1 MNTRTIWLSCG
12 VLRAEL
18 TELHRRG
25 DIGGELCFLD
35 SMLHM
40 VPQKLQATLETAIG
54 RPRAEGN
61 CLILVYGD
69 CCGRMLDLV
78 RQFQVGRVAAI
89 NCAQMLVG
97 RARYRELMREQAFI
111 LLPEWATRWKEAMQT
126 ELGLSPQV
134 ARDLMRDNRSALV
147 YLDTGLSPIP
157 HRALADCAAY
167 SGLTCRI
174 ESVGLDHLL
183 GLLLDADASVPVR
196 PLGSEVP

>member
-1 MNTRTIWLSCG
+1 MSMQTVWLSCG

-25 DIGGELCFLD
+25 DIGGELCFVD

-40 VPQKLQATLETAIG
+40 VPQQLQATLETALG
-54 RPRAEGN
+54 RPREEGDR
-61 CLILVYGD
+61 LVLVYGD

-78 RQFQVGRVAAI
+78 RQFHVGRVAAI

-97 RARYRELMREQAFI
+97 HVRYRELMRAQAFI
-111 LLPEWATRWKEAMQT
+111 LLPEWATRWQEAMQT

-134 ARDLMRDNRSALV
+134 ARDLMRDSRGELV
-147 YLDTGLSPIP
+147 YLDAGLSPIP

-167 SGLTCRI
+167 SGLTCRV

-183 GLLLDADASVPVR
+183 RLLLDADASVSVR